1 MIRVSNEDFNIDI
14 ETKALLEKYP
24 NIGGIVN
31 FVGVVRNVGYDKGIE
46 KNAEYLEFECYD
58 KMAEKKLEELK
69 NKAIEQFGI
78 IDATLIHRIGKLS
91 VGENIVLIIVCAKHR
106 KEAFL
111 ACEYLINNLKKEV
124 PIWKKEFSKDGS
136 YWVEQH

>member
-1 MIRVSNEDFNIDI
+1 MIRVSEEDFNIEF
-14 ETKALLEKYP
+14 ETKELLKKHPE
-24 NIGGIVN
+24 IGGIVT
-31 FVGVVRNVGYDKGIE
+31 FVGVVRNVGYDKNVE
-46 KNAEYLEFECYD
+46 KEAEYLEFECYE

-69 NKAIEQFGI
+69 NRAVSEFNIV
-78 IDATLIHRIGKLS
+78 DATLIHRIGKLKIS
-91 VGENIVLIIVCAKHR
+91 DNIVLIVVGAKHR

-111 ACEYLINNLKKEV
+111 ACEYLIDNLKKEI